1 MSSGALS
8 CLRCH
13 TELPSG
19 ELLTTAVRGDLVQV
33 RYRCYYIV
41 EIDKFTV
48 HLDRHDRVQDVITD
62 GLRMLYGVV

>member
-33 RYRCYYIV
+33 CYRCYYIV
-41 EIDKFTV
+41 EIDKLTA
-48 HLDRHDRVQDVITD
+48 HLDRHDPVQDVIAD
-62 GLRMLYGVV
+62 GLRTLYEVV